1 MSSYLFAIDEK
12 TEEVIV
18 SVSAKGSKK
27 IDFIERVARIQN
39 EELYRSVLA
48 LTQLADAAEFD
59 VKEFK
64 AMDKACQGFYVRHK
78 GGK

>member
-18 SVSAKGSKK
+18 SASAKGSKK

-39 EELYRSVLA
+39 EELYQSV
-48 LTQLADAAEFD
+48 
-59 VKEFK
+59 
-64 AMDKACQGFYVRHK
+64 
-78 GGK
+78 

>member
-1 MSSYLFAIDEK
+1 MSSYLFAIDSK

-18 SVSAKGSKK
+18 SASAKGSKK
-27 IDFIERVARIQN
+27 IDFIERVARNQN
-39 EELYRSVLA
+39 EELYRSVSA
-48 LTQLADAAEFD
+48 LTELVNAADFD

-64 AMDKACQGFYVRHK
+64 AMDKVCQALYKAHG